1 MHQLLDIDFS
11 KKKFRYAHIATKL
24 LDYLKISNAL

>member
-11 KKKFRYAHIATKL
+11 KKKVQYAHIATKL
-24 LDYLKISNAL
+24 LDYLKISSAL